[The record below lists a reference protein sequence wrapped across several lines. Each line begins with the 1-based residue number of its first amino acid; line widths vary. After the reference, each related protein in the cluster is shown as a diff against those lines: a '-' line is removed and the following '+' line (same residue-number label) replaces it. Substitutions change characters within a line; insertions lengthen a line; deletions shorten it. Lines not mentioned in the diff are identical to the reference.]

1 MREPEA
7 ARLAV
12 AAHYGL
18 PAPQSHEGLPVG
30 PGSPGDLAG
39 GPAGCRPGG
48 LATMRRVR
56 SSIALVQTMGRSQS
70 SAHRTVR
77 RVLGALE
84 AADSRLRR
92 EITTIFGA
100 RTHPDGDPRTTDDPR
115 LKALVDAHYRVRWR
129 TALASLLDVF
139 LCAAVA
145 FGAAVVVGTHLG
157 ISHEDKTFVFLF
169 LAAWVP
175 TYLAA
180 VYGSLRRH
188 AASPGM
194 RLLGI
199 VAVSPRTCRPAGP
212 HEARPPTKWDY
223 RRDRLPGLLFLPR
236 QDLG

>member
-1 MREPEA
+1 M
-7 ARLAV
+7 
-12 AAHYGL
+12 H
-18 PAPQSHEGLPVG
+18 
-30 PGSPGDLAG
+30 
-39 GPAGCRPGG
+39 
-48 LATMRRVR
+48 RVR
-56 SSIALVQTMGRSQS
+56 SSIALVQTLGRSQS
-70 SAHRTVR
+70 SARRTVR
-77 RVLGALE
+77 RILGALE

-100 RTHPDGDPRTTDDPR
+100 RTHPDGDPRTADDPR
-115 LKALVDAHYRVRWR
+115 LKALVDAHYRARWR

-157 ISHEDKTFVFLF
+157 ISHEDGTFGFLF
-169 LAAWVP
+169 LAAWVL

-199 VAVSPRTCRPAGP
+199 VAVSPHTCRPAGP

-223 RRDRLPGLLFLPR
+223 RRDRPPGLLFLPR
-236 QDLG
+236 EDLG